1 MSTNFDLQTF
11 EGLAKENGIRY
22 WDARE
27 FMRALGYDTWAS
39 FLGVINKAIAS
50 CAQMGIEISEVF
62 IANTVIEDSKPSK
75 TYNLTRFA
83 CLLVTMHADSKKP
96 EVAQAKVALAAV
108 ADALIERSI
117 SSAALER
124 IEIREELKSG
134 ELTMTDAAKSAGLQ
148 GGDYGIFKDA
158 GVRGMYNMSLQELKT
173 HKRAPEGKTLYN
185 YMGKTE
191 MAANLFRVTQT
202 AERITNNN
210 LAGLSQV
217 AATARDVGAEVRKVM
232 LKSSGVAPENLA
244 LEEDI
249 AAVSKRIVTTQKKMT
264 KLDNSPAPK
273 AMKAHKPAT

>member
-1 MSTNFDLQTF
+1 MNTNFDLQTF

-27 FMRALGYDTWAS
+27 FMDALGYDTWTS
-39 FLGVINKAIAS
+39 FQGVINKAIAS
-50 CAQMGIEISEVF
+50 CAQMGIEIGEVF
-62 IANTVIEDSKPSK
+62 IPKTVVEHSKVIHTFK
-75 TYNLTRFA
+75 LTRFA

-117 SSAALER
+117 SPAALER
-124 IEIREELKSG
+124 IEIRGELKGG

-148 GGDYGIFKDA
+148 GSDYAIFKDA
-158 GVRGMYNMSLQELKT
+158 GVRGMYNMSLQELMT
-173 HKRAPEGKTLYN
+173 HKGAPKGKTLYN

-202 AERITNNN
+202 AERITNNR

-217 AATARDVGAEVRKVM
+217 AATAKDVGAEVRKHM
-232 LKSSGVAPENLA
+232 LKSSGIPPENLA

-249 AAVSKRIVTTQKKMT
+249 NAVSKRIVITQKKMT
-264 KLDNSPAPK
+264 QLDASTSPK
-273 AMKAHKPAT
+273 RIKP